1 MAVVIY
7 AYSKAKD
14 GDKKLSAN
22 FKVKEFACS
31 DGSDTVFVAPALVDI
46 LQKIRNHFGR
56 PVTIN
61 SGWRST
67 SKNKAVGGALYS
79 QHLYGTAAD
88 IVVGSGKNVVSPVVV
103 AAYAESLLPGK
114 GGIGIYG
121 SFTHIDVRENKSRW
135 KS

>member
-1 MAVVIY
+1 MAITIY

-14 GDKKLSAN
+14 GEKKLSAN
-22 FKVKEFACS
+22 FKVKEFACT
-31 DGSDTVFVAPALVDI
+31 DGTDTVFIAPALVDV
-46 LQKIRNHFGR
+46 LQKIREHFGK

-67 SKNKAVGGALYS
+67 PKNKAVGGALYS

-88 IVVGSGKNVVSPVVV
+88 IVVGSGKNTVSPIVV

-121 SFTHIDVRENKSRW
+121 SFTHIDVREAKSRW
-135 KS
+135 KG